1 MTPARGLDVATEPA
15 RARLSALPRWAITA
29 GVLILAFGLAVARR
43 PSSVLRPEFFNEDGQ
58 VFFLGTFFGS
68 PVETLFR
75 SYQGYLHLVPR
86 LVALLERAVPITSA
100 PLVSNVASLLV
111 VAGVA
116 TFAFSRLERAIP
128 SRAIR
133 AAFAAIIVVAPVA
146 AEPLGSLTYAQWY
159 LGVFLVLFLLADPP
173 RSRLGAVLDRTAL
186 VLSSLTGPFGIVVS
200 PMYVVA
206 AVRTRTRAAAI
217 TAVAVVVPA
226 CLQLFLLLT
235 AGGRAPSIHW
245 QGLDQ
250 VARVTA
256 LRAIVVPFIGTH
268 TGTSLVVAP
277 TWIGFAV
284 ATGICAALVVVLVA
298 LAAEPERRWTAAVL
312 VAGWIVILG
321 AGLVG
326 STDRP
331 SDMLHLGYSDRYFF
345 IPGLLI
351 GMFAVAGLVASSWWG
366 RMAAIGL
373 CLVLAVGV
381 VRDFRLANR
390 PYHDWPLVSGCI
402 GGPEPCLVPVQPP
415 AVWSIQW
422 PGPDGP
428 YVQAHLPIPGP

>member
-1 MTPARGLDVATEPA
+1 
-15 RARLSALPRWAITA
+15 
-29 GVLILAFGLAVARR
+29 
-43 PSSVLRPEFFNEDGQ
+43 
-58 VFFLGTFFGS
+58 
-68 PVETLFR
+68 
-75 SYQGYLHLVPR
+75 
-86 LVALLERAVPITSA
+86 
-100 PLVSNVASLLV
+100 
-111 VAGVA
+111 
-116 TFAFSRLERAIP
+116 
-128 SRAIR
+128 
-133 AAFAAIIVVAPVA
+133 
-146 AEPLGSLTYAQWY
+146 
-159 LGVFLVLFLLADPP
+159 
-173 RSRLGAVLDRTAL
+173 
-186 VLSSLTGPFGIVVS
+186 
-200 PMYVVA
+200 
-206 AVRTRTRAAAI
+206 
-217 TAVAVVVPA
+217 
-226 CLQLFLLLT
+226 
-235 AGGRAPSIHW
+235 
-245 QGLDQ
+245 
-250 VARVTA
+250 
-256 LRAIVVPFIGTH
+256 
-268 TGTSLVVAP
+268 
-277 TWIGFAV
+277 
-284 ATGICAALVVVLVA
+284 VVLVA

-373 CLVLAVGV
+373 CLVLAVSV